1 VFAVPARIVGPAQ
14 PRAPPRAAEGGPQLA
29 ILLKRTPADMK
40 DFESKKEQLR
50 SSLGNMKRE
59 LSIGVFEEE
68 FMTQCQLDP
77 KLVQR

>member
-1 VFAVPARIVGPAQ
+1 MRLNVDEVSKVLP
-14 PRAPPRAAEGGPQLA
+14 AEGGPQLA